1 MTSRWS
7 TFNKDVFRRGKIKIN
22 VMWSKA
28 MSKIT
33 HALLILALS
42 LFVWFTVDI
51 LAQTWWSKH
60 IDFGVASKYGSFI
73 GGFFSFITVLL
84 IYFTLKHQSDSFNRT
99 AFENKFFQLI
109 GYHRSNIEN
118 WIYRTPDSKSGE
130 REKGQR
136 VFIKIHRE
144 ILYAAEALHPFLSN
158 IKIED
163 ILNSEE
169 IKKLN
174 NNKVI
179 EERKIDKLELQ
190 RFNIAYL
197 MVLFGVGKE
206 GRPVLERFL
215 LRKYDKQF
223 VTKILNYFQL
233 IPAEWDNDETKIRE
247 NLHYKYFGGHQ
258 HRLGHYFRNLY
269 QAVNYVN
276 DYKPFQGKYEDKYN
290 YVKTYRAQFSTY
302 EQSVLFFNSLSDIG
316 QKWELGTEVSQINKM
331 LITKYN
337 LIKNI
342 PAEFILDLDL
352 KKYYPDVEY
361 EGEEKTKHKGELEEK
376 YT

>member
-1 MTSRWS
+1 
-7 TFNKDVFRRGKIKIN
+7 
-22 VMWSKA
+22 
-28 MSKIT
+28 MSKSIKL
-33 HALLILALS
+33 LLILAIF
-42 LFVWFTVDI
+42 LFLWFTFDI
-51 LAQTWWSKH
+51 LAQTWWSEH

-84 IYFTLKHQSDSFNRT
+84 IYFTLKHQSDSFNTT

-109 GYHRSNIEN
+109 SYHRSNIEN
-118 WIYRTPDSKSGE
+118 WIYRTPDSKSE
-130 REKGQR
+130 QREKGQR

-144 ILYAAEALHPFLSN
+144 ILYAAEELIPFLSN
-158 IKIED
+158 NKIED
-163 ILNSEE
+163 LLNRQE
-169 IKKLN
+169 IQKLN

-179 EERKIDKLELQ
+179 EERGIDKLELQ

-197 MVLFGVGKE
+197 IVLFGVGKE
-206 GRPVLERFL
+206 GRRVLERFL
-215 LRKYDKQF
+215 LRKYDNQF
-223 VTKILNYFQL
+223 VTKILDYFQS
-233 IPAEWDNDETKIRE
+233 IPAKWDNDKARIEK

-276 DYKPFQGKYEDKYN
+276 DYTAFHGNYKLKYN
-290 YVKTYRAQFSTY
+290 YIKTYRAQFSTY
-302 EQSVLFFNSLSDIG
+302 EQSVFFFNSLSDIG
-316 QKWELGTEVSQINKM
+316 QTWELGAEVSEINKM

-342 PAEFILDLDL
+342 PAEFILDVDL
-352 KKYYPDVEY
+352 RKFYPDVEY
-361 EGEEKTKHKGELEEK
+361 EGEEKTKHKEKLEKK